1 MKTQCA
7 LLLLS
12 GLAVGS
18 ALPANASVS
27 SAKIDAGNAPV
38 VVSGWGCV
46 VIPGSGQW
54 CGETGDDKIPDE
66 R

>member
-1 MKTQCA
+1 MKTHFG

-12 GLAVGS
+12 ALAIGS
-18 ALPANASVS
+18 APAKASVS
-27 SAKIDAGNAPV
+27 FAKIEAGNAPV

-66 R
+66 K